1 MSSCSSSTTTSTAH
15 GRATPITA
23 VHHDIIEAHILTRL
37 DAPTLASAASVSR
50 TLHAL
55 CSEEKLWRD
64 ICNSTW
70 TSTSDPRVRHAIS
83 AFPNGYRSFFFD
95 STPATFHRAN
105 TLPPDQHPQSV
116 TTQLIS
122 AIDLHYEK
130 EPIFSKVEVTE
141 TVSKDFMGPP
151 LLVQL
156 FNRKETAPA
165 PVQFD
170 CFNDDFLSH
179 LQQSM
184 KLSWIM
190 IDPTQK
196 RAVNLSSLKPVSV
209 QRHYM
214 ADEAQ
219 LLYVTILPG
228 SRRVGSSEFVEC
240 RIVVT
245 CGGEEGG
252 EVHAKEVSM
261 NMQDMDGV
269 ILSGE
274 DSLVILQQ
282 AMGSERRKEGKGRE
296 RYEEFMEMKREKRG
310 RKQTRE
316 KRLDLVCMILRVMI
330 FVTLLWAFLLSLGSV

>member
-1 MSSCSSSTTTSTAH
+1 MSSCSSSTTTTAAH
-15 GRATPITA
+15 GGATPINA

-37 DAPTLASAASVSR
+37 DAPTLASAASTSR

-55 CSEEKLWRD
+55 CGEEKLWRD
-64 ICNSTW
+64 MCNSTW
-70 TSTSDPRVRHAIS
+70 TSISDPRVRHAIS
-83 AFPNGYRSFFFD
+83 TFPAGYRSFFFD
-95 STPATFHRAN
+95 STPSTFHRAN
-105 TLPPDQHPQSV
+105 TSPPDQHPQSV
-116 TTQLIS
+116 TTELIS
-122 AIDLHYEK
+122 AVDLHYENK
-130 EPIFSKVEVTE
+130 LIFSKVEVTE

-151 LLVQL
+151 LLVEL

-165 PVQFD
+165 PVRFD
-170 CFNDDFLSH
+170 SFNDDFLSH

-196 RAVNLSSLKPVSV
+196 CAANLSSLKPVSV

-219 LLYVTILPG
+219 LIYVTVLPG
-228 SRRVGSSEFVEC
+228 SGRVGSSEFVEC

-252 EVHAKEVSM
+252 EVHVREVSM
-261 NMQDMDGV
+261 NIQDMDRV

-282 AMGSERRKEGKGRE
+282 AMGSDRKKEGRGE
-296 RYEEFMEMKREKRG
+296 RYQEFMEMKRE
-310 RKQTRE
+310 RKEKRE
-316 KRLDLVCMILRVMI
+316 KRLDMICMILRVMI
-330 FVTLLWAFLLSLGSV
+330 FETVLWAFLLSLGSV